1 MQGRRERERDLP
13 LLCSLEGMYSSVD
26 RGSVVKKG
34 NEREKEEWGDV
45 EPAGTKEVK
54 RGDRNIG

>member
-26 RGSVVKKG
+26 RGSVVKG

-45 EPAGTKEVK
+45 EPAGTKE
-54 RGDRNIG
+54 IGRAHV